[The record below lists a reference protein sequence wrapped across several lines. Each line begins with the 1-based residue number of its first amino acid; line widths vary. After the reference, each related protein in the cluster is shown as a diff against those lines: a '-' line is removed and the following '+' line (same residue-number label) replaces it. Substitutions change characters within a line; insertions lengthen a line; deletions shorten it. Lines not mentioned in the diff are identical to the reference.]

1 MPLYETI
8 EDRLQADSVSD
19 QLKAVWGLDVW
30 SFSPYATTGDLLLG
44 KDGMLRAICEVK
56 TQNEAR
62 VCHDRFPHSVI
73 VPIVVNS
80 LAPGARRLPRVF
92 ELVILVSLL
101 DAL

>member
-1 MPLYETI
+1 MTWADVDEASACTDASPVSAFGDGVPLERA
-8 EDRLQADSVSD
+8 ESV
-19 QLKAVWGLDVW
+19 QVAG
-30 SFSPYATTGDLLLG
+30 
-44 KDGMLRAICEVK
+44 EVK

>member
-1 MPLYETI
+1 
-8 EDRLQADSVSD
+8 
-19 QLKAVWGLDVW
+19 
-30 SFSPYATTGDLLLG
+30 
-44 KDGMLRAICEVK
+44 VK

>member
-1 MPLYETI
+1 LQLWDRSPVSTFGDGVPLERA
-8 EDRLQADSVSD
+8 ESV
-19 QLKAVWGLDVW
+19 QVAG
-30 SFSPYATTGDLLLG
+30 
-44 KDGMLRAICEVK
+44 EVK

-62 VCHDRFPHSVI
+62 ACHDRFAHSVI